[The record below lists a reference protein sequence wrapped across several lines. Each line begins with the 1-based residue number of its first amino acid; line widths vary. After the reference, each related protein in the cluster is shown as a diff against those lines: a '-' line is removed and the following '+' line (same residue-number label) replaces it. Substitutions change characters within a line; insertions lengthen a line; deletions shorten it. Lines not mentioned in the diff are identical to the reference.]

1 MTPCVPLGCVA
12 GEGDAHRARARDLLL
27 ARMSSHESVQCS
39 GEFPALH
46 GPVAENESRPV
57 PSVFVDLTVS
67 SHAAGASQHQ
77 QDVVSQRAPSQP
89 PRDCVDPVA
98 RSERTEAYR
107 VAAACHEAAKAIES
121 VAKALQ
127 GAVKVDQPE
136 SKANQEATKVKDLDS
151 QALRA
156 SVAAVGRG
164 DSSRARKLKS
174 QLGHGQILIK
184 VEPKAASSETAPVAD
199 EKHAVLKLP
208 ERTTSTPE
216 AYCCKPLLLR
226 QGPPSSS
233 TTRIRASPSVVLWSN
248 RSLPQKPIDR
258 PDHESQRGGGRS
270 MVTSAGTN
278 HTVASSLGVRGPP
291 PASDLRIDSKRAQE
305 LRRRNFSA
313 RRRRR
318 SGVRRL
324 TAPTGRSTATLRTPW
339 LPLLASRRRSRGGD
353 GRTGRSLGPEPD
365 TYALHSINHYT

>member
-174 QLGHGQILIK
+174 QLGGR
-184 VEPKAASSETAPVAD
+184 EARGFETARTDDVNPRSVLLQAVTAEARAAFQLDHPYSRVAVGGTMV
-199 EKHAVLKLP
+199 ESIPSA
-208 ERTTSTPE
+208 E
-216 AYCCKPLLLR
+216 A
-226 QGPPSSS
+226 
-233 TTRIRASPSVVLWSN
+233 N
-248 RSLPQKPIDR
+248 RSA
-258 PDHESQRGGGRS
+258 RS
-270 MVTSAGTN
+270 
-278 HTVASSLGVRGPP
+278 
-291 PASDLRIDSKRAQE
+291 
-305 LRRRNFSA
+305 
-313 RRRRR
+313 
-318 SGVRRL
+318 
-324 TAPTGRSTATLRTPW
+324 
-339 LPLLASRRRSRGGD
+339 
-353 GRTGRSLGPEPD
+353 
-365 TYALHSINHYT
+365 